1 MESTLEQLKY
11 PIGRYQKPEKF
22 DPALLPEWIGVL
34 KALPLWM
41 DTCIENLD
49 EAQLHIP
56 YREGGWTI
64 QQVVHHLADS
74 HMNAFIRVKLALTED
89 NPTISPYNEKVWAE
103 LADTKVVPVNIS
115 VTLLHG
121 IHRRL
126 LALLQN
132 MDPEDWQRTYYHP
145 EHQRNFAIWEVIALY
160 AWHSKHHFT
169 QIIELRKKMNLY

>member
-64 QQVVHHLADS
+64 QQVIHHLADS
-74 HMNAFIRVKLALTED
+74 HMNAFLTED
-89 NPTISPYNEKVWAE
+89 FSWA
-103 LADTKVVPVNIS
+103 
-115 VTLLHG
+115 
-121 IHRRL
+121 
-126 LALLQN
+126 
-132 MDPEDWQRTYYHP
+132 M
-145 EHQRNFAIWEVIALY
+145 
-160 AWHSKHHFT
+160 
-169 QIIELRKKMNLY
+169 IELGVEEPLPPQDTIDELYVATSLHLFRSH